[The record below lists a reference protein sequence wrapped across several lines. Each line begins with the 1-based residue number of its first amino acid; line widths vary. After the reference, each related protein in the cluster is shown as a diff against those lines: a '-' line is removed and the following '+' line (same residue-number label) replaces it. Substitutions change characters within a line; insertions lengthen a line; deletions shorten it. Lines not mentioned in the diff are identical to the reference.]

1 MGYMARPTPQT
12 YNAVKPTF
20 VMRVCIG
27 CGAPASWRLDRK
39 GRPYHY
45 CPNCGIR
52 LWIYHPKSM
61 AGLSIVHAL
70 LVRSGVQKFRQTV
83 AMSEMRRSI
92 RAPLSV

>member
-1 MGYMARPTPQT
+1 MARPTPPPI
-12 YNAVKPTF
+12 NIVKPTF
-20 VMRVCIG
+20 VLRVCIG
-27 CGAPASWRLDRK
+27 GGAAAGWRFDRN
-39 GRPYHY
+39 GRHFHY

-70 LVRSGVQKFRQTV
+70 LVRSGIQKFRQSV